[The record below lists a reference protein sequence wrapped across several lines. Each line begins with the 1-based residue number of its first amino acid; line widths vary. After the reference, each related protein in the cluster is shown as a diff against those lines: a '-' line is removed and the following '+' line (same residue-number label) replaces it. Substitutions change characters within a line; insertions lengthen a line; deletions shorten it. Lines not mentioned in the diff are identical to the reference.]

1 MIASFYVLLKI
12 RGKALIPKQAQDKY
26 HTVRQV
32 SLQLCEPLQ
41 HEDYNLQ
48 CMEDAS
54 PPKWHLAHTTWFFE
68 QFILLPYKK
77 DYKVFSESFHF
88 LFNSY
93 YETAGSL
100 YPRPKRGLIA
110 RPSLDAVLRYRTYV
124 DDHMKELLQVGNH
137 PNAQKIGA
145 ITEIGLHHEQQHQEL
160 LLTDTKYNFFCQYE
174 KPEYQSASKDKKN
187 SQSPKP
193 VWIEVEEGVH
203 QVGHDAKSGFAYDN
217 ESAPHKVYINP
228 VSLSSHLST
237 NGDFAEFIDAGG
249 YQRVEL
255 WLSEGWSFIKQNNIE
270 HPLYWQKIGEDW
282 YEFTLSGLCLLD
294 LNAPVCHLSYF
305 EADAFAN
312 WKNCRLPTEFEWE
325 VASKE
330 LSITGNFLE
339 THNLHPQP
347 APAQPTA
354 SGSFAQI
361 FGDVWEWTQSSY
373 APYPN
378 FKSLL
383 GSLGEY
389 NGKFMCNQYTL
400 RGGSCVTPESHI
412 RKTYRN
418 FFSPHSRWQ
427 FTGIRLAK
435 DD

>member
-1 MIASFYVLLKI
+1 MIS
-12 RGKALIPKQAQDKY
+12 KQAQNHF
-26 HTVRQV
+26 HTVRQL
-32 SLQLCEPLQ
+32 SLQLCEPLKY
-41 HEDYNLQ
+41 EDYNLQ
-48 CMEDAS
+48 CMDDAS

-68 QFILLPYKK
+68 QFILIPFSHNYKI
-77 DYKVFSESFHF
+77 FSDSFHF

-100 YPRPKRGLIA
+100 YPRPRRGLIA
-110 RPSLDAVLRYRTYV
+110 RPTLDAVLQYREHV
-124 DDHMKELLQVGNH
+124 DAHMKSLLQQTDH
-137 PNAQKIGA
+137 KDAEKINS

-160 LLTDTKYNFFCQYE
+160 LLTDTKYNYFCQYE
-174 KPEYQSASKDKKN
+174 KPEYQSAGKPAKASKEL
-187 SQSPKP
+187 QPH
-193 VWIEVEEGVH
+193 WIELDEGVH
-203 QVGHDAKSGFAYDN
+203 LVGHDPQEGFGYDN
-217 ESAPHKVYINP
+217 ECPPHKVYINP
-228 VSLSSHLST
+228 VSLRSHLST
-237 NGDFAEFIDAGG
+237 NGEFAEFIDAGG

-255 WLSEGWSFIKQNNIE
+255 WLSEGWSFIKSQGIE
-270 HPLYWQKIGEDW
+270 HPLYWQKIGKDW

-325 VASKE
+325 VASKNQAI
-330 LSITGNFLE
+330 SGNFLE
-339 THNLHPQP
+339 THRFHPQV
-347 APAQPTA
+347 APELPQ
-354 SGSFAQI
+354 GSKLFAQL

-378 FKSLL
+378 FKSLQ

-400 RGGSCVTPESHI
+400 RGGSCVTSESHI
-412 RKTYRN
+412 RRTYRN